1 MDRRGRWAAAL
12 AAVLLTLALVLSYA
26 GRAVL
31 RPQPFADRA
40 VAVLRNPAVQED
52 VADHL
57 TAAIIRAGH
66 GELDSVRPLIR
77 PIAGTVVGSAPFA
90 ALFRR
95 GVLEGHRVLVGNG
108 GGPVL
113 VNVADAGVLLEGVLT
128 RVAPQAA
135 RRLDSERVVTVLS
148 LHPGG
153 FVRDLV
159 RIMNALYVLAWV
171 FAALALVIVAGALW
185 RASERRVQTQRL
197 GVGLLAS
204 GSVVVVAYVVGGAV
218 VGQLAPAGRGAAAR
232 AVWRAFLHGLY
243 VEALLLAAAGAA
255 IAALSARGVR
265 RSDAVS
271 VVTDVRAALAGELDG
286 VGGRRRALVAVGLVL
301 AGLAMLLEPAATLT
315 LAGLGA
321 GLYVFARGVQ
331 GLVWIVG
338 LAPSAVRR
346 VPARAIPPAR
356 RWAPPAIA
364 LALTGAA
371 VAIVLTGAADEAPA
385 VAAPTCEDSAALC
398 DRTLNDV
405 SLAATHNSMASVTI
419 PTWLFGQQDG
429 TISEQLAFGI
439 RGLLIDSYYGE
450 AVGGRVR
457 TDLESLPKREVA
469 VQELGAPA
477 VDAALRIRG
486 RLAGER
492 AGQREIFLCHGFCEL
507 GAITLAS
514 ALKDLRSF
522 LVSHPDAIVEIINQD
537 EGVTPADIE
546 RAFEQAGLLD
556 LVYRGPLGPF
566 PTLRAMIDSGQRL
579 VVMAENDAGTIPW
592 YHLAYEHA
600 LQETPFRFTRASRL
614 TDPANLA
621 ASCRPNRG
629 PDSAPL
635 FLLNHWIDTTPVPRA
650 SLAEVVNARESL
662 LRRAEECQRIRHRL
676 PNLVAVDFF
685 RRGDVLGVVNTL
697 NGMSSPGR

>member
-40 VAVLRNPAVQED
+40 VAVLRNPAVQAD

-95 GVLEGHRVLVGNG
+95 GVLEGHRVLLGNG

-113 VNVADAGVLLEGVLT
+113 VNVADAGVLLEGVLA

-159 RIMNALYVLAWV
+159 RIMHALYVLAWV
-171 FAALALVIVAGALW
+171 FAALALVIAAGALW

-271 VVTDVRAALAGELDG
+271 VLTDVRAALAGELDG
-286 VGGRRRALVAVGLVL
+286 VGGRRRALVAIGLVL
-301 AGLAMLLEPAATLT
+301 AGLAILLEPAATLT

-356 RWAPPAIA
+356 RWASPAIA

-371 VAIVLTGAADEAPA
+371 IAIVLTGAADEAPA

-507 GAITLAS
+507 GAVTLAS

-522 LVSHPDAIVEIINQD
+522 LVSHPGRHRRDHQ
-537 EGVTPADIE
+537 
-546 RAFEQAGLLD
+546 
-556 LVYRGPLGPF
+556 
-566 PTLRAMIDSGQRL
+566 SGRRR
-579 VVMAENDAGTIPW
+579 DAGG
-592 YHLAYEHA
+592 H
-600 LQETPFRFTRASRL
+600 RAR
-614 TDPANLA
+614 
-621 ASCRPNRG
+621 
-629 PDSAPL
+629 
-635 FLLNHWIDTTPVPRA
+635 V
-650 SLAEVVNARESL
+650 
-662 LRRAEECQRIRHRL
+662 
-676 PNLVAVDFF
+676 
-685 RRGDVLGVVNTL
+685 
-697 NGMSSPGR
+697 

>member
-40 VAVLRNPAVQED
+40 VAVLRNPAVQAD

-95 GVLEGHRVLVGNG
+95 GVLEGHRVLLGNG

-113 VNVADAGVLLEGVLT
+113 VNVADAGVLLEGVLA

-159 RIMNALYVLAWV
+159 RIMHALYVLAWV
-171 FAALALVIVAGALW
+171 FAALALVIAAGALW

-255 IAALSARGVR
+255 VAALSARGVR

-271 VVTDVRAALAGELDG
+271 VLTDVRAALAGELNG
-286 VGGRRRALVAVGLVL
+286 VGGRRRALVAIGLVL
-301 AGLAMLLEPAATLT
+301 AGLAILLEPAATLT

-321 GLYVFARGVQ
+321 GLYVFARGAQ

-356 RWAPPAIA
+356 RWASPAIA

-371 VAIVLTGAADEAPA
+371 IAIVLTGAADEAPA

-600 LQETPFRFTRASRL
+600 LQETPFRFTRASQL

>member
-40 VAVLRNPAVQED
+40 VAVLRNPAVQAD

-113 VNVADAGVLLEGVLT
+113 VNVADAGVLLEGVLA

-159 RIMNALYVLAWV
+159 RIMHALYVLAWV
-171 FAALALVIVAGALW
+171 FAALALVIAAGALW

-301 AGLAMLLEPAATLT
+301 AGLAILLEPAATLT

-371 VAIVLTGAADEAPA
+371 IAIVLTGAADEAPA

>member
-1 MDRRGRWAAAL
+1 MNRRGRWAAAL
-12 AAVLLTLALVLSYA
+12 ASVLLTLAVVLSYA

-40 VAVLRNPAVQED
+40 VAVLRDPAVQAD

-57 TAAIIRAGH
+57 TAAIIRAGQ

-77 PIAGTVVGSAPFA
+77 PIAGTVVGSGPFA

-95 GVLEGHRVLVGNG
+95 GVLEAHRVLVGKG

-113 VNVADAGVLLEGVLT
+113 VNVADAGVLLEGVLA
-128 RVAPQAA
+128 RVAPGAA
-135 RRLDSERVVTVLS
+135 RRLDSQRVVTVLS
-148 LHPGG
+148 LRPGG
-153 FVRDLV
+153 LARDVVRVLH
-159 RIMNALYVLAWV
+159 ALYVLGWV
-171 FAALALVIVAGALW
+171 FAALALIIAAGMLW
-185 RASERRVQTQRL
+185 RVADRRVMTKRL
-197 GVGLLAS
+197 GVAVLAS
-204 GSVVVVAYVVGGAV
+204 GAVTVVAYVVGGAV

-232 AVWRAFLHGLY
+232 AVWRGFLHGLY
-243 VEALLLAAAGAA
+243 VEALLIAAAGAA
-255 IAALSARGVR
+255 VAVLSAQGVR
-265 RSDAVS
+265 RADTVS
-271 VVTDVRAALAGELDG
+271 VLADVRAALAGDLEG
-286 VGGRRRALVAVGLVL
+286 GSGRRRALIAIGLVL
-301 AGLAMLLEPAATLT
+301 AGAAILLEPAATLT
-315 LAGLGA
+315 LAALGA
-321 GLYVFARGVQ
+321 GLYVFTRGVE
-331 GLVWIVG
+331 GLVWIVA

-346 VPARAIPPAR
+346 VPAGAIPPAR
-356 RWAPPAIA
+356 RWVGPALA

-371 VAIVLTGAADEAPA
+371 VAILFTGVADEAPA
-385 VAAPTCEDSAALC
+385 VAAPACEDSAALC

-429 TISEQLAFGI
+429 TIIEQLAFGI

-457 TDLESLPKREVA
+457 TDLESLPKREAA
-469 VQELGAPA
+469 VEELGAPA

-486 RLAGER
+486 RLAREG
-492 AGQREIFLCHGFCEL
+492 AGRRDIYLCHGFCEL

-514 ALKDLRSF
+514 ALRDLRSF
-522 LVSHPDAIVEIINQD
+522 LVSHPDAVVELINQD
-537 EGVTPADIE
+537 EGVTPVDIE

-566 PTLRAMIDSGQRL
+566 PTLRTMIDSGQRL
-579 VVMAENDAGTIPW
+579 VVMAENDAGAIPW

-600 LQETPFRFTRASRL
+600 LQETPFRFTRASQL
-614 TDPANLA
+614 TAPANLA

-650 SLAEVVNARESL
+650 SLAEVVNAREPL
-662 LRRAEECQRIRHRL
+662 LTRAQECQRIRHRL
-676 PNLVAVDFF
+676 PNLVAIDFF

-697 NGMSSPGR
+697 NGIGSSAK

>member
-40 VAVLRNPAVQED
+40 VAVLRNPAVQAD

-113 VNVADAGVLLEGVLT
+113 VNVADAGVLLEGVLA

-159 RIMNALYVLAWV
+159 RIMHALYVLAWV
-171 FAALALVIVAGALW
+171 FAALALVIAAGALW

-255 IAALSARGVR
+255 VAALSARGVR

-271 VVTDVRAALAGELDG
+271 VLTDVRAALAGELDG
-286 VGGRRRALVAVGLVL
+286 VGGRRRALVAIGLVL
-301 AGLAMLLEPAATLT
+301 AGLAILLEPAATLT

-356 RWAPPAIA
+356 RWASPAIA

-371 VAIVLTGAADEAPA
+371 IAIVLTGAADEAPA

-522 LVSHPDAIVEIINQD
+522 LVSHPGRHRRDHQ
-537 EGVTPADIE
+537 
-546 RAFEQAGLLD
+546 
-556 LVYRGPLGPF
+556 
-566 PTLRAMIDSGQRL
+566 SGRRR
-579 VVMAENDAGTIPW
+579 DAGG
-592 YHLAYEHA
+592 H
-600 LQETPFRFTRASRL
+600 RAR
-614 TDPANLA
+614 
-621 ASCRPNRG
+621 
-629 PDSAPL
+629 
-635 FLLNHWIDTTPVPRA
+635 V
-650 SLAEVVNARESL
+650 
-662 LRRAEECQRIRHRL
+662 
-676 PNLVAVDFF
+676 
-685 RRGDVLGVVNTL
+685 
-697 NGMSSPGR
+697 

>member
-1 MDRRGRWAAAL
+1 MS
-12 AAVLLTLALVLSYA
+12 VLS
-26 GRAVL
+26 
-31 RPQPFADRA
+31 
-40 VAVLRNPAVQED
+40 
-52 VADHL
+52 
-57 TAAIIRAGH
+57 
-66 GELDSVRPLIR
+66 
-77 PIAGTVVGSAPFA
+77 
-90 ALFRR
+90 
-95 GVLEGHRVLVGNG
+95 
-108 GGPVL
+108 
-113 VNVADAGVLLEGVLT
+113 
-128 RVAPQAA
+128 
-135 RRLDSERVVTVLS
+135 
-148 LHPGG
+148 
-153 FVRDLV
+153 
-159 RIMNALYVLAWV
+159 
-171 FAALALVIVAGALW
+171 
-185 RASERRVQTQRL
+185 
-197 GVGLLAS
+197 
-204 GSVVVVAYVVGGAV
+204 
-218 VGQLAPAGRGAAAR
+218 
-232 AVWRAFLHGLY
+232 
-243 VEALLLAAAGAA
+243 
-255 IAALSARGVR
+255 
-265 RSDAVS
+265 
-271 VVTDVRAALAGELDG
+271 DVRAALAGELDG
-286 VGGRRRALVAVGLVL
+286 VGGRRRALVAIGLVL
-301 AGLAMLLEPAATLT
+301 AGLAILLEPAATLT

-356 RWAPPAIA
+356 RWASPAIA

-371 VAIVLTGAADEAPA
+371 IAIVLTGAADEAPA

>member
-12 AAVLLTLALVLSYA
+12 AAVLLTLAIVLSYT

-31 RPQPFADRA
+31 RAQPFADRA
-40 VAVLRNPAVQED
+40 VAVLRDPAVQAD

-57 TAAIIRAGH
+57 TAAIIRAGK

-77 PIAGTVVGSAPFA
+77 PIAGTVVASGPFS

-95 GVLEGHRVLVGNG
+95 GVLEAHRVLMGEG

-113 VNVADAGVLLEGVLT
+113 VTVADAGVLIEGVLT
-128 RVAPQAA
+128 QVAPQAA

-148 LHPGG
+148 LRPGG
-153 FVRDLV
+153 LVRDLV
-159 RIMNALYVLAWV
+159 RIMHALYVLAWA
-171 FAALALVIVAGALW
+171 FAALALVIAAGLLW
-185 RASERRVQTQRL
+185 RASDRRAMARRL
-197 GVGLLAS
+197 GVGVLAS
-204 GSVVVVAYVVGGAV
+204 GGVIAAAYLVGGAI
-218 VGQLAPAGRGAAAR
+218 VGQVAPIGRGAAAR
-232 AVWRAFLHGLY
+232 AVWRGFLHGLY
-243 VEALLLAAAGAA
+243 VEALLIAAAGAA
-255 IAALSARGVR
+255 AAALSARGLR

-271 VVTDVRAALAGELDG
+271 VLADVRAALAGDLDG
-286 VGGRRRALVAVGLVL
+286 GSGRRRALIAIGLVL
-301 AGLAMLLEPAATLT
+301 VGLAILLEPAPTLT
-315 LAGLGA
+315 LAALGI
-321 GLYVFARGVQ
+321 GLYVFARGAQ
-331 GLVWIVG
+331 GLVSIVG
-338 LAPSAVRR
+338 RAPSALRR
-346 VPARAIPPAR
+346 VPAGAISPAR
-356 RWAPPAIA
+356 RWVGPTLA

-371 VAIVLTGAADEAPA
+371 LAVALTGAADEAPA
-385 VAAPTCEDSAALC
+385 VAAPRCEDSAALC

-429 TISEQLAFGI
+429 TIREQLAFGI

-457 TDLESLPKREVA
+457 TDLESLPKRETA
-469 VQELGAPA
+469 VEELGAPA

-486 RLAGER
+486 RLAREG
-492 AGQREIFLCHGFCEL
+492 AGKREIFLCHGFCEI

-514 ALKDLRSF
+514 ALRDLRSF
-522 LVSHPDAIVEIINQD
+522 LVSHPDAVVEVINQD
-537 EGVTPADIE
+537 EGVTPADTE

-566 PTLRAMIDSGQRL
+566 PTLREMIDSGQRL

-600 LQETPFRFTRASRL
+600 LQETPFRFTRASQL
-614 TDPANLA
+614 TDPANLP
-621 ASCRPNRG
+621 ASCRAHRG

-650 SLAEVVNARESL
+650 SLAEVVNAREPL
-662 LRRAEECQRIRHRL
+662 LTRAEECQRIRHRL

-697 NGMSSPGR
+697 NGISSPGR